1 MTKLGTL
8 KDVVYILR
16 SPDLESARDGCTMHK
31 GNEGEIHS
39 GKNLHWESSQ
49 ARFGETKNKILNLC
63 GVQLLVALQSCSL
76 YAAHAIIS
84 CINSK

>member
-1 MTKLGTL
+1 MTKLDTL
-8 KDVVYILR
+8 KDAVYILR

-39 GKNLHWESSQ
+39 GKNLQESSQ

-84 CINSK
+84 CINSI